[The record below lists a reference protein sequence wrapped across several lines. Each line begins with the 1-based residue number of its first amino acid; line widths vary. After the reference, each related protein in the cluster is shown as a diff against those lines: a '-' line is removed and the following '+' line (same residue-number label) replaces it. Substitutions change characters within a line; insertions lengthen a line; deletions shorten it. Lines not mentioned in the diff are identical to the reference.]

1 MQNKMTD
8 AEFDLLDE
16 LYFVQPF
23 GYLLE
28 SLGWSEEKLLETL
41 QSACEKGYIKCLYS
55 PDEEVFERFDMF
67 ELGRNLY
74 FLATKKGLMEHNA
87 L

>member
-1 MQNKMTD
+1 MTD
-8 AEFDLLDE
+8 GEFDLLDE

-23 GYLLE
+23 GYLHE
-28 SLGWSEEKLLETL
+28 SLGWTERMLLETL
-41 QSACEKGYIKCLYS
+41 QSAYNKGYIKCLYS
-55 PDEEVFERFDMF
+55 PDEEVFESFDMF
-67 ELGRNLY
+67 EKGRNLY

>member
-1 MQNKMTD
+1 MTD

-23 GYLLE
+23 SYLLE
-28 SLGWSEEKLLETL
+28 CLRWPEEKLLETL
-41 QSACEKGYIKCLYS
+41 HSAYKKGYIKCLYS
-55 PDEEVFERFDMF
+55 PDEEVFESCDLF
-67 ELGRNLY
+67 EKGRVLY

>member
-1 MQNKMTD
+1 MSD

-23 GYLLE
+23 SYLID
-28 SLGWSEEKLLETL
+28 SLGWTEEKLLETL
-41 QSACEKGYIKCLYS
+41 QSAREKGYVKCLYS
-55 PDEEVFERFDMF
+55 PDEEVFERFDMY
-67 ELGRNLY
+67 EKGRDLY